1 MTTPLGLDL
10 TTLLVLALDLDL
22 IISINN
28 TVKYIHKL
36 DQALKL
42 VFIHLRNVLV
52 SLR

>member
-28 TVKYIHKL
+28 TVKYIISFSYNAKL
-36 DQALKL
+36 KS
-42 VFIHLRNVLV
+42 VFKSFSFEFKV
-52 SLR
+52 